1 MNYSANHLWL
11 MVLLF
16 FISLNTTANDLIVMK
31 HEYGR
36 RGWDGEKYEKASI
49 YPLPEQYPRYS
60 VSDAENIK
68 TKRLINVVLDLSIT
82 KERDSILAVVR
93 LKNNS
98 NKHIFIREI
107 EFSALS
113 MNFLI
118 TTDNILLKYLGGRF
132 DYGGNFDRNDWVELY
147 PGKMISLTQKLND
160 NYEFLP
166 GKRLYNIGSL
176 EYSVVNEQW
185 FIERSI
191 FKNLISV
198 ISPETNSCN
207 VRENTPLVL
216 KERWLCLPDYGEREV
231 SLEKLLKDLEFYTF
245 DTIDVNNSFR
255 IRTNQVLVEIDAG
268 KISSLYE
275 KRN

>member
-11 MVLLF
+11 MALLF

-36 RGWDGEKYEKASI
+36 RGWDEKKYEKASA

-82 KERDSILAVVR
+82 KKRDSILAGVR

-132 DYGGNFDRNDWVELY
+132 DYGGNFDRHDWIELY